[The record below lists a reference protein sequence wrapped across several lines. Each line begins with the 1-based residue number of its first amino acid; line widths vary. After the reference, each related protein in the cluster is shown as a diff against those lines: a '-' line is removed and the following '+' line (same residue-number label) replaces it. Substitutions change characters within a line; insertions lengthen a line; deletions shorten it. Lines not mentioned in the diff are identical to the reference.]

1 MKTINRMAIKY
12 PYVYDRKRRAVARSY
27 TREKMTHAF
36 VNGMVV
42 PLLFFAT
49 LAMTGVGASLYVAL
63 PSAALYAVAFYT
75 MLSLAQLPVSF
86 YSSFIY
92 EHKHKLSTQDV
103 GGWLKDYAKSKVLS
117 YVFFVPTVAALYY
130 FMAFENWWLIAG
142 AAYATVSLVLDY
154 VSPILIL
161 PIFYKLKPYTN
172 SAHRRGILRMCRK
185 LGVEGISNVLVAN
198 ESSRSVKANALFTG
212 FGRMKR
218 IVLFDTLVKNFTRKE
233 IDTVIAHEVGHYV
246 NKDVHKDIIIGIA
259 MVFPILYVISAALG
273 VAAPALN
280 INAYSPASLPLI
292 ALFYLLIDFAVM
304 PVMAAYSRR
313 REALADMFSLE
324 HIRAPEAQISTEKKL
339 CDMALI
345 DDDPPKWMKLMFF
358 DHPPAKERI
367 EMAKKWKRKYNL

>member
-130 FMAFENWWLIAG
+130 FMAF
-142 AAYATVSLVLDY
+142 
-154 VSPILIL
+154 
-161 PIFYKLKPYTN
+161 
-172 SAHRRGILRMCRK
+172 
-185 LGVEGISNVLVAN
+185 
-198 ESSRSVKANALFTG
+198 
-212 FGRMKR
+212 
-218 IVLFDTLVKNFTRKE
+218 
-233 IDTVIAHEVGHYV
+233 
-246 NKDVHKDIIIGIA
+246 
-259 MVFPILYVISAALG
+259 
-273 VAAPALN
+273 
-280 INAYSPASLPLI
+280 
-292 ALFYLLIDFAVM
+292 
-304 PVMAAYSRR
+304 
-313 REALADMFSLE
+313 
-324 HIRAPEAQISTEKKL
+324 
-339 CDMALI
+339 
-345 DDDPPKWMKLMFF
+345 
-358 DHPPAKERI
+358 
-367 EMAKKWKRKYNL
+367 